1 MHVNKETELAT
12 EMQISETQELCPK
25 SLATSCIIHEWCPSE
40 YYSTLYSG
48 LVTLTIDGWLREWN
62 HRYRGGN
69 WGVGTS
75 VSGNLVLPVIS
86 NWDKTPGRPQDS
98 QTLLD
103 WEHLGIPPKL
113 SVPKVCFPFYWWA
126 HYTVP
131 YTELYG
137 LNEWVMSWHNLA
149 VCSLPQIKFHTKTN
163 WSCVTCQ
170 SLITSYLCHLFLVL
184 M

>member
-1 MHVNKETELAT
+1 
-12 EMQISETQELCPK
+12 MQISETQELCPK
-25 SLATSCIIHEWCPSE
+25 SPATSCIIHEWCLYSE
-40 YYSTLYSG
+40 YYSSLYSG
-48 LVTLTIDGWLREWN
+48 LVTLTIGGWLREWN
-62 HRYRGGN
+62 HRCRDGD
-69 WGVGTS
+69 WGVWTS

-113 SVPKVCFPFYWWA
+113 SVPFYRWA

-137 LNEWVMSWHNLA
+137 LNEWVMSDITWLSARFLKSNFTPEQTGAVWHVN
-149 VCSLPQIKFHTKTN
+149 H
-163 WSCVTCQ
+163 
-170 SLITSYLCHLFLVL
+170 
-184 M
+184 